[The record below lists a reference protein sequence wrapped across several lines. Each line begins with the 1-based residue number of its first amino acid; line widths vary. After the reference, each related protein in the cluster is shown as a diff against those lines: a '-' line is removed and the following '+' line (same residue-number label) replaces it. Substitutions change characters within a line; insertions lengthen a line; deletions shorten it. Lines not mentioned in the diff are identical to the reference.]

1 MPALPVG
8 NRMVADLAAGMKN
21 VFDYFKVDVTLN
33 LGGFRSMPQESQD
46 TLNRKL
52 LRGPLGCKT

>member
-1 MPALPVG
+1 
-8 NRMVADLAAGMKN
+8 MVADLAAGMKN

-33 LGGFRSMPQESQD
+33 LGGFRSMPQESQVS
-46 TLNRKL
+46 LNRKL